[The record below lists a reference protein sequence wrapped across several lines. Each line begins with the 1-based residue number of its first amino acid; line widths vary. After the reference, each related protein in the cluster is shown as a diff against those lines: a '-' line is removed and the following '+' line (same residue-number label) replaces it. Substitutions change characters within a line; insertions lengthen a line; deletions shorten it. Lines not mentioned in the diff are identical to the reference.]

1 VPQQTMPPTILSSRR
16 QDDGIHPSRRS
27 PALAIIVICQ
37 LMLILDATVMNVALP
52 RIQQGLGFSPT
63 SLAWV
68 LNSYTLTF
76 GGLLLLGG
84 RAGDIFGRRR
94 LFIVGLAV
102 FTAASLAG
110 GFATTPAL
118 LIAARVLQGIGA
130 AMAGP
135 STIALITTT
144 YTEPRARIRALALLS
159 AVATGGFAIG
169 LILGGVLTEL
179 ASWRWV
185 LFINVPFGLAAVLLA
200 PRFIREP
207 ERHPARLDLPG
218 AILGTA
224 GIAALVFGF
233 VRAASHGW
241 AQVWTI
247 APMAAGVALLAA
259 FIAVEAR
266 TPQPL
271 MPLRLFAHRNRAAGY
286 LAFLLGPA
294 GMMSM
299 FFFLTQFLQ
308 TVRGFGAL
316 ATGFAFLPMAV
327 GMFSMTR
334 VIPRALPRFG
344 PRPLAV
350 TGNVLMIAGLVLLTR
365 LTPETAYWP
374 QVFVAMLIMG
384 VGGGLGF
391 SPLMPTIMGSV
402 PPKDTGIAGGVVQTM
417 QQTGATLGLAVLV
430 TVFGTAYRHTGSLV
444 PAMTSAFGFSC
455 AFAAAALL
463 VALTLTST
471 PKQAVE
477 SSDQTGR

>member
-1 VPQQTMPPTILSSRR
+1 
-16 QDDGIHPSRRS
+16 
-27 PALAIIVICQ
+27 
-37 LMLILDATVMNVALP
+37 MLILDATVMNVALP

-63 SLAWV
+63 GLSWV

-94 LFIVGLAV
+94 LFSTGLAV
-102 FTAASLAG
+102 FTLASLAG
-110 GFATTPAL
+110 GFATTATW

-135 STIALITTT
+135 STIALIVTT
-144 YTEPRARIRALALLS
+144 YTEPRARIRALSILS
-159 AVATGGFAIG
+159 AVASSGFAIG
-169 LILGGVLTEL
+169 LIVGGLLTEL

-200 PRFIREP
+200 PRFVREP
-207 ERHPARLDLPG
+207 QRHPARLDLPG

-224 GIAALVFGF
+224 AIASLVFGF
-233 VRAASHGW
+233 IHAAASGW
-241 AQVWTI
+241 RQVWTI
-247 APMAAGVALLAA
+247 VPIGLGVAGIAA
-259 FIAVEAR
+259 FIVVEAR
-266 TPQPL
+266 TKQPL
-271 MPLRLFAHRNRAAGY
+271 LPLRLFAHRNRAAGY
-286 LAFLLGPA
+286 LGFLLGPA
-294 GMMSM
+294 AMMSM

-308 TVRGFGAL
+308 IVRGFGAL
-316 ATGFAFLPMAV
+316 ATGFAFLPMAA

-334 VIPRALPRFG
+334 VIPHALPRFG

-350 TGNVLMIAGLVLLTR
+350 TGNLLMIVGLVLLTR

-374 QVFVAMLIMG
+374 QLFGAMLIMG
-384 VGGGLGF
+384 IGGGLGF
-391 SPLMPTIMGSV
+391 VPLTPTIMATV
-402 PPKDTGIAGGVVQTM
+402 APQDTGVAGGVLQTM

-430 TVFGTAYRHTGSLV
+430 TVFGTAYRHTGDLV
-444 PAMTSAFGFSC
+444 TAMTSAFTISC

-463 VALTLTST
+463 VALSLRRT

-477 SSDQTGR
+477 PIERRGR